1 MTGRLELPTFPVAPA
16 APPPVPGCA
25 SPGECDGLIGRAKAL
40 SWLSLAWM
48 THRGRRFG
56 REAGTAC
63 GRVRPA
69 PPASNRW
76 LSATGVYVSDNG
88 EWRS

>member
-48 THRGRRFG
+48 TVEGAVAITAAQVYTFQATVSG
-56 REAGTAC
+56 EAEP
-63 GRVRPA
+63 RV
-69 PPASNRW
+69 
-76 LSATGVYVSDNG
+76 
-88 EWRS
+88 